1 MRWSSVA
8 WSAVALLLIL
18 SLFTPLQMVSI
29 SFVAIPIV
37 ILYATLS
44 VKSFSIHMLLL
55 WLVSFLV
62 MGTFGSAAVLFFI
75 YFTIPG
81 IVMGRLYRRK
91 ATAISVWFYGTI
103 TILIESIIM
112 LFVMNTVLGFN
123 FNAYLGEA
131 IRASIEPLQSA
142 NLMPIG
148 WTPKMTDELIGMMT
162 SMLPF
167 ALIFSSVVMASVTHA
182 LSQRILNRQ
191 GVEAAKFK
199 PLREWMLPRS
209 LIWYYFIAVLA
220 DMVIHSTDSS
230 DSSFVSIVLLNL
242 LPVLKIA
249 FMVQTVCFFFF
260 VAHIKKWN
268 KIIPFL
274 LMIPLFLIPPFRIIG
289 LLDIAFPIRQSLAK
303 PKM

>member
-8 WSAVALLLIL
+8 WSVIALLLIL
-18 SLFTPLQMVSI
+18 SLFTPFQIVTI
-29 SFVAIPIV
+29 SFIAIPIV

-44 VKSFSIHMLLL
+44 VRSFIIHMLLV
-55 WLVSFLV
+55 WLVAFLA
-62 MGTFGSAAVLFFI
+62 MGTFGSAAILFAI
-75 YFTIPG
+75 YFTIPA

-91 ATAISVWFYGTI
+91 STAISVLFNGTI

-112 LFVMNTVLGFN
+112 LFVMNTLLGFN
-123 FNAYLGEA
+123 FNEYLGEA
-131 IRASIEPLQSA
+131 IRTSIDPLQSA
-142 NLMPIG
+142 NLMPVG
-148 WTPKMTDELIGMMT
+148 WTPKMTDDLIAMMT

-167 ALIFSSVVMASVTHA
+167 ALIFSSVMIAAVTHA
-182 LSQRILNRQ
+182 ISQRILNRQ

-220 DMVIHSTDSS
+220 DMFISPTDT
-230 DSSFVSIVLLNL
+230 SFVSIVLLNL

-249 FMVQTVCFFFF
+249 FMIQTVCFFFF
-260 VAHIKKWN
+260 VAHAKKWN

-274 LMIPLFLIPPFRIIG
+274 LMIPLFIFPPLRIIG
-289 LLDIAFPIRQSLAK
+289 LMDIAFPIRQSLVK